1 VAELILLIPVGY
13 LLFASI
19 PLVLTDL
26 REHRLPNRFTYSAI
40 ALSFFATG
48 YVAVSDNRYLQLL
61 IALGISL
68 STFGIGY
75 LLAKYADVGMGDVK
89 LLSATNL
96 LLAWYSPWLVL
107 FALTLSFTLA
117 SLVSAIGMLIGKLT
131 WKTPVAMG
139 PYLLLG
145 FFLCLW
151 AIRFLE
157 LLRRPCHRQYVESL
171 IQLLHRQLLTVHK
184 PQLNGRL
191 FHGD

>member
-1 VAELILLIPVGY
+1 LSLVAELILLIPTGY

-19 PLVLTDL
+19 PLIVFDL

-48 YVAVSDNRYLQLL
+48 FVAVREDRYLQLL
-61 IALGISL
+61 IALAISL

-89 LLSATNL
+89 LMTATNL
-96 LLAWYSPWLVL
+96 LLAWHSPWLVL

-117 SLVSAIGMLIGKLT
+117 SLISAIGLLMGRLS
-131 WKTPVAMG
+131 WKTPLAMG

-145 FFLCLW
+145 FFVFAAYPVMKITSEAL
-151 AIRFLE
+151 
-157 LLRRPCHRQYVESL
+157 S
-171 IQLLHRQLLTVHK
+171 
-184 PQLNGRL
+184 
-191 FHGD
+191 

>member
-68 STFGIGY
+68 STFGIWIPARKIRGRWNGGCEATERY
-75 LLAKYADVGMGDVK
+75 QSLIGMVFTV
-89 LLSATNL
+89 AC
-96 LLAWYSPWLVL
+96 LVRT
-107 FALTLSFTLA
+107 TLSFTLA

-145 FFLCLW
+145 FFV
-151 AIRFLE
+151 FVGY
-157 LLRRPCHRQYVESL
+157 P
-171 IQLLHRQLLTVHK
+171 
-184 PQLNGRL
+184 L
-191 FHGD
+191 FRVTAEALS

>member
-1 VAELILLIPVGY
+1 MAELILLIPVGY

-145 FFLCLW
+145 FFVFAGYPL
-151 AIRFLE
+151 LE

>member
-145 FFLCLW
+145 FFVFG

>member
-1 VAELILLIPVGY
+1 MAELILLIPVGY

-48 YVAVSDNRYLQLL
+48 FVAVSDNRYLQLL

-117 SLVSAIGMLIGKLT
+117 SLVSAIGMLMGKLT

-145 FFLCLW
+145 FFVF
-151 AIRFLE
+151 AGY
-157 LLRRPCHRQYVESL
+157 P
-171 IQLLHRQLLTVHK
+171 
-184 PQLNGRL
+184 L
-191 FHGD
+191 FRVTAEALS

>member
-1 VAELILLIPVGY
+1 MSFVAELILLIPVGY

-107 FALTLSFTLA
+107 FAL
-117 SLVSAIGMLIGKLT
+117 
-131 WKTPVAMG
+131 P
-139 PYLLLG
+139 
-145 FFLCLW
+145 
-151 AIRFLE
+151 
-157 LLRRPCHRQYVESL
+157 
-171 IQLLHRQLLTVHK
+171 
-184 PQLNGRL
+184 
-191 FHGD
+191 

>member
-1 VAELILLIPVGY
+1 MAELILLIPVGY

-117 SLVSAIGMLIGKLT
+117 SLVSAIGFLMGRLS
-131 WKTPVAMG
+131 WKTPLATG
-139 PYLLLG
+139 PYLFLG
-145 FFLCLW
+145 FFVFAAYPLMKITEVAL
-151 AIRFLE
+151 
-157 LLRRPCHRQYVESL
+157 S
-171 IQLLHRQLLTVHK
+171 
-184 PQLNGRL
+184 
-191 FHGD
+191 